1 MAQEE
6 CGGDSGPSRHFIS
19 TKAGQRIPTGM
30 IGNGVARGHSDWMGG
45 VARGGE
51 DGGGRGRNT
60 KYTTERQKM
69 VLTGRNYGRGGEET
83 KNRKGRSKEAHRGF
97 KGKANSRSASSGE
110 ENKVLRW
117 MFLAW
122 CRCRFSRPLR
132 RQLIPSGDVTDDQ
145 LLSDAAALHR
155 RPSLFFLTCSIQPV
169 SHSQFAFCYLSHLP
183 ARLSL
188 VGPSGTSPGFK
199 PSPFSSSPSGQLH
212 NH

>member
-1 MAQEE
+1 ME
-6 CGGDSGPSRHFIS
+6 C
-19 TKAGQRIPTGM
+19 
-30 IGNGVARGHSDWMGG
+30 RGHSDWMGG

-122 CRCRFSRPLR
+122 CRFS
-132 RQLIPSGDVTDDQ
+132 
-145 LLSDAAALHR
+145 
-155 RPSLFFLTCSIQPV
+155 
-169 SHSQFAFCYLSHLP
+169 
-183 ARLSL
+183 
-188 VGPSGTSPGFK
+188 
-199 PSPFSSSPSGQLH
+199 
-212 NH
+212 